1 MDSIFGKGSTK
12 KNERILLVSYGA
24 PSQREDENVLP
35 QSLFWGSG
43 ATGDLVASQVQA
55 NNQTNNSSETTAGP
69 STARAG
75 RGGLREMVMAPDY
88 NEFGE
93 EQNKTGTLLRHGQEF
108 GLKQCNAPLHISVP
122 AKKGSATVSVQ
133 GVTMA
138 YKVGATVPQDRCPE
152 EPNSP
157 KTDTDGKT
165 YLRKNSDPHP
175 VAALNPAPHSIP
187 PAHKVGRKER
197 PHSADSFRVK
207 PAAAS
212 SEAFRSAKEKKLKH
226 TSGGTPVY
234 IPKPP
239 DKQGDA
245 RAFSNGPEAMPRPT
259 SAATGRVR
267 ITSARPAKKASD
279 VLTSDWEDVY
289 ENNGLPRKVS
299 VQQRLAYQQLSG
311 NATAT
316 SKTTHLRG
324 VKTHHKNSLAELPRT
339 PTLAERLALK
349 RLRAQKDRAGTS
361 TSNQIKVFSSPDQT
375 PSYPSASFQETS
387 SLESSKE
394 TSQAPRYDLPNHLAM
409 RPMSASVMVSH
420 HHHKQPTS
428 PGHQSC
434 SGISCPPSPGTANRF
449 QGSLNTTP
457 RPSSGR
463 GPVATRNG
471 KSSVPTKR
479 INRPSSAPVSR
490 LTVHASDFDLG

>member
-1 MDSIFGKGSTK
+1 MSATSTLEKSSVAMDSIFGKGPTK

-24 PSQREDENVLP
+24 PAEREDANPLP

-43 ATGDLVASQVQA
+43 ATGDLVASQNQT
-55 NNQTNNSSETTAGP
+55 NNQTNTSSETTAGP

-75 RGGLREMVMAPDY
+75 KSGLREMVMGADF

-108 GLKQCNAPLHISVP
+108 GLKKCNAPLHISVP
-122 AKKGSATVSVQ
+122 AKKGSATVSVS

-138 YKVGATVPQDRCPE
+138 YKVGATVPQDRFPE
-152 EPNSP
+152 DASSP
-157 KTDTDGKT
+157 KSDTDGT
-165 YLRKNSDPHP
+165 TSLRKNSDPHP
-175 VAALNPAPHSIP
+175 VAALNPAPHSVVP
-187 PAHKVGRKER
+187 NKFGQKQR
-197 PHSADSFRVK
+197 PHSADSFRAK
-207 PAAAS
+207 PAAAI
-212 SEAFRSAKEKKLKH
+212 SEAFRSTKEKKLKH

-239 DKQGDA
+239 DKQGDS

-267 ITSARPAKKASD
+267 ISSARPAKKASD
-279 VLTSDWEDVY
+279 LLNCDWEDVY

-324 VKTHHKNSLAELPRT
+324 VKTHHKNALAELPRT
-339 PTLAERLALK
+339 PTLTERLALK
-349 RLRAQKDRAGTS
+349 RLRAQKNWAGTS
-361 TSNQIKVFSSPDQT
+361 TSNQIQVFSNPDQM
-375 PSYPSASFQETS
+375 PSYPPSFQEPS
-387 SLESSKE
+387 SLDPSKE
-394 TSQAPRYDLPNHLAM
+394 TSLVHRQDLPNQTAA

-420 HHHKQPTS
+420 HHKQPTS
-428 PGHQSC
+428 HPGYQSC
-434 SGISCPPSPGTANRF
+434 SGVGNQAFR
-449 QGSLNTTP
+449 P
-457 RPSSGR
+457 RG
-463 GPVATRNG
+463 
-471 KSSVPTKR
+471 
-479 INRPSSAPVSR
+479 
-490 LTVHASDFDLG
+490 